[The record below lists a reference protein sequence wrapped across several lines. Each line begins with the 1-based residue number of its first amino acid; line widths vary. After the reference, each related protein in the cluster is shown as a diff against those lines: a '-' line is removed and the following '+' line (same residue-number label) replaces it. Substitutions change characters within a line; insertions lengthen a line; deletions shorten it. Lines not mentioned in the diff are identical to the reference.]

1 MLLNADLLI
10 FLSEGIVIAW
20 IIMRS
25 REKSKSVSH
34 LSSRSCLPI
43 FRSTGSVND
52 ILLCGAAA
60 LLLAVVLSLI
70 RWPVPRVHD
79 EFSYL
84 LAGDTFARGRLA
96 NQTHQFWVHF
106 ETMHVLQQ
114 PHYASKYPPVPGL
127 FLAIGQRLLGIPIA
141 GVWLSTSIAAAS
153 VCWMLQGWT
162 RRRWALFGGLATALH
177 HGIQLHWGQTFMGGS
192 PALIGSAVLFGS
204 WARWSRNSSAMTAAF
219 AAVGLSIL
227 ANSRPFEGLLVSLPV
242 CMAVVANVFKK
253 VFSTSSLT
261 AAASLIP
268 AALIL
273 LITMTGMMAYNKA
286 ITDSAFRLP
295 YSLHSEQYMSGP
307 LFLWQSPVAD
317 APAYRNE
324 TMREFHSDWELD
336 AYRAQQSV
344 AGFLRVKAHY
354 LIDVLTV
361 IFSPGLLLAAF
372 IGGFC
377 TLKSLDLRLIGIS
390 LTMLLGV
397 LSAVWLFPHYIAP
410 AFPLFM
416 VLSVQGIR
424 TTFAGRRNWSRF
436 RPDTLR
442 LAAMAALI
450 FFGIRC
456 GLHCLQPPKDWA
468 ESRAAVISRLMQ
480 IPGDDLVIVHY
491 GKSHSPHDEWVYNGA
506 EIDEA
511 PIVWAR
517 DLGEDRNRALIHF
530 FRSRR
535 IWSLNADDI
544 LPELVNLSGTN

>member
-1 MLLNADLLI
+1 
-10 FLSEGIVIAW
+10 
-20 IIMRS
+20 MRS
-25 REKSKSVSH
+25 GEKSKSASR
-34 LSSRSCLPI
+34 LSSRSYLPI
-43 FRSTGSVND
+43 LRSTGCVTD
-52 ILLCGAAA
+52 ILLCAAAA
-60 LLLAVVLSLI
+60 LLIAVTLSLI

-84 LAGDTFARGRLA
+84 LAGDTFAHGRLA
-96 NQTHQFWVHF
+96 NQTHPFWVHF
-106 ETMHVLQQ
+106 ETMHVLQL
-114 PHYASKYPPVPGL
+114 PHYASKYPPVQGL
-127 FLAIGQRLLGIPIA
+127 FLAIGQRVFGIPIA

-192 PALIGSAVLFGS
+192 PALIGSAVFFGS
-204 WARWSRNSSAMTAAF
+204 WARWSRNSSATNAAV
-219 AAVGLSIL
+219 AAVGLSVL

-242 CMAVVANVFKK
+242 CIAVVANVFRKA
-253 VFSTSSLT
+253 FSTSSLT
-261 AAASLIP
+261 AAVSLIP

-273 LITMTGMMAYNKA
+273 LITMTCMMAYNKA
-286 ITDSAFRLP
+286 ITDSPFRLP

-307 LFLWQSPVAD
+307 LFLWQSPVTD
-317 APAYRNE
+317 APEYRNE

-354 LIDVLTV
+354 LIDILTV
-361 IFSPGLLLAAF
+361 VFSPGLLLAAF
-372 IGGFC
+372 ICGFC
-377 TLKSLDLRLIGIS
+377 KRKSPAPRFRLIGFS

-416 VLSVQGIR
+416 ILSVQGIR
-424 TTFAGRRNWSRF
+424 TSFAARRDWSRF

-442 LAAMAALI
+442 LAVMAALL

-456 GLHCLQPPKDWA
+456 GIHCLQPPEGWA
-468 ESRAAVISRLMQ
+468 KSRAAIISRLMQ

-491 GKSHSPHDEWVYNGA
+491 GQSHSPHDEWVYNGA
-506 EIDEA
+506 TIDES

-517 DLGEDRNRALIHF
+517 DLGEEKNRALIQY

-535 IWSLNADDI
+535 IWSLNGDDI